1 MRDRE
6 ANALR
11 RGRHHRLMGSPVKP
25 ANDAGGARRL
35 VFRV

>member
-1 MRDRE
+1 MRGGE

-11 RGRHHRLMGSPVKP
+11 RGRRHSLMGSPVKL

-35 VFRV
+35 VSRF